1 MKYSTIFAAL
11 AAIVM
16 ACGVAHGG
24 ETPDLKPLLSG
35 FNPDPSICRV
45 GEDYYL
51 VTSSFEIFPG
61 VPVYHSKDL
70 RHWEVIGHAWSHP
83 DFSSYAGT
91 HGRNDDDG
99 IWAPTIRHH
108 DGTFYVSVTWRGRE
122 EQANYIVT
130 AKDPRGPWSRP
141 MKVQANTGIDGSLFF
156 DDDGRVYYQS
166 NCKVPWHKHA
176 VIWAQEVDVAT
187 GELKGEKHYLSKGS
201 GGYPRFAEGPHLYK
215 IRGKYYLLMAQGGTG
230 YNHAASLHVADSV
243 FGPYKECEGNPV
255 ITASDWGTRSPIQA
269 FGHADIVDTP
279 DGEWYGV
286 FLGKRYLGEGEELNT
301 LCPLGRETF
310 MCPVVWEGETAKFLR
325 EGAIEGEWRD
335 LADTWYSLMTHPEW
349 YARLKKVK
357 SHHET
362 FRTDLKPNEAI
373 VLYRSDEGYYARTN
387 TTGRT
392 IAASVTLDGTSVL
405 FEMDGE
411 KEGPLPVNP
420 LCDQKK
426 INRFNGLMVGTF
438 FLPRSF
444 AWPEGEALKTG
455 EWTADPSARVFGDT
469 LYVYTS
475 HDNDSAE
482 GHFDMTDWRVYSTTN
497 MIDWIDHGEL
507 FSLKD
512 IPWASS
518 HAWAPDAAQRDGKY
532 YLYYPVDRKKIGVA
546 VSSVPT
552 GGFSDS
558 GKPLIDSVGKE
569 PIDPCVFCEAGEAYM
584 WFGCRELF
592 MARLAKDM
600 THVEGEITEMEVPC
614 YAEAPFVFKRG
625 ELYYLLYSNGWDKD
639 STLVYAT
646 ADSPEGPWNYR
657 GEVMPNQDCSTSHGS
672 VVKFNGKWYLF
683 YHDRSLFGN
692 NYRRT
697 AKWREITFDRNGAI
711 STSPQQANESR

>member
-1 MKYSTIFAAL
+1 MIKTNKLAIIL
-11 AAIVM
+11 AAI
-16 ACGVAHGG
+16 AALETTAAFGG
-24 ETPDLKPLLSG
+24 DTPALKPLLSG

-83 DFSSYAGT
+83 EFSSYART

-99 IWAPTIRHH
+99 IWAPTIRYN
-108 DGTFYVSVTWRGRE
+108 DGTFYVCVTWRGRE

-130 AKDPRGPWSRP
+130 AKDPAGPWSRP
-141 MKVQANTGIDGSLFF
+141 VKVQANTGIDGSLFF
-156 DDDGRVYYQS
+156 DDDGRVYYHS
-166 NCKVPWHKHA
+166 NCRPPKIEWGRQCA
-176 VIWAQEVDVAT
+176 IWAQEVDVET
-187 GELKGEKHYLSKGS
+187 GELKGERHILSCGS
-201 GGYPRFAEGPHLYK
+201 GHQPVLAEGPHIYK
-215 IRGKYYLLMAQGGTG
+215 ISGKYYLLMAQGGTG
-230 YNHAASLHVADSV
+230 YRHAASLHVADGV
-243 FGPYKECEGNPV
+243 FGPYKECKENPV

-279 DGEWYGV
+279 DGKWYGV
-286 FLGKRYLGEGEELNT
+286 FLGKRYLGEGKELNT

-325 EGAIEGEWRD
+325 DEAIEGEWCD
-335 LADTWYSLMTHPEW
+335 PLNTWYSLMTHPEW
-349 YARLKKVK
+349 HARLRKVK
-357 SHHET
+357 SHNET
-362 FRTDLKPNEAI
+362 FRAELKPGEAI

-387 TTGRT
+387 TTDRT
-392 IAASVTLDGTSVL
+392 IAASVTLDGTSVF
-405 FEMDGE
+405 FEMDDA

-438 FLPRSF
+438 TLPRKFS
-444 AWPEGEALKTG
+444 WPEGESLKTG

-482 GHFDMTDWRVYSTTN
+482 KTFDMTDWRVYSTTN

-518 HAWAPDAAQRDGKY
+518 HAWAPDAAQRGGKY
-532 YLYYPVDRKKIGVA
+532 YLYYPVERKKIGVA

-558 GKPLIDSVGKE
+558 GKPLVDGVGKE

-592 MARLAKDM
+592 MARLAKNM
-600 THVEGEITEMEVPC
+600 THIEGEITKVDVPD

-625 ELYYLLYSNGWDKD
+625 ETYYLMYSNGWAKD

-672 VVKFNGKWYLF
+672 VVKFNDKWYLF
-683 YHDRSLFGN
+683 YHDRSLSGN
-692 NYRRT
+692 NYRRS
-697 AKWREITFDRNGAI
+697 AKWRETTFGRNGEI
-711 STSPQQANESR
+711 QVM